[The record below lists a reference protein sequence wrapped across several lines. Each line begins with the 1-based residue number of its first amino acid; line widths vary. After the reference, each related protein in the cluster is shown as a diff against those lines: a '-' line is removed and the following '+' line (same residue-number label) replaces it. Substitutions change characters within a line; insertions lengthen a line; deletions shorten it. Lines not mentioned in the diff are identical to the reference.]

1 MRASD
6 LTVVL
11 NGLEAVAR
19 AFFKIN
25 GNEINKVMKNSSLNS
40 ISKSFAS
47 SIEEKFSEA
56 LSYTGKPDALKNIA
70 TEITGRGTV
79 VAESVKHYSAFIMKQ
94 NPVSS
99 KSEVPPD
106 FELDHPIIKDEF
118 SFTNLEEDNK
128 LKKTLNEP
136 NLQQTIKIQD
146 SISEFTVPESISV
159 TQSVP
164 ESINVAQSIPETQKR
179 SEIKSEVP
187 ISPEEL
193 AKYSTPPKK
202 KKTHALSQLSERA
215 QERKVPSSQFSRIM
229 SYGALAASMGIGA
242 AAEVTRRKL
251 GLKTGKVSEVNSLIS
266 ENPFLTEANAKRIVD
281 TLCKVRGAA
290 LKLGQM
296 LSIQDN
302 AMINPQLAAVFERVR
317 QSADFMPKWQ
327 MERVLESEFG
337 SAWEENFAEFD
348 PRPFAAA
355 SIGQV
360 HRAKLKDGTDVALK
374 IQYPGVAKSIE
385 SDIKSLMGIINLWD
399 ILPKGM
405 FADNVMSV
413 AKRELR
419 REVDYIN
426 EAEAGRRFKKL
437 LEQYPEFLVP
447 RVYEELCTNNVL
459 ASELVYGTPID
470 QLVNRDQDL
479 RNWVCEKLLRLCLME
494 IFLFRF
500 MQTDPNW
507 SNFLYNDDTDQ
518 VVLLDFGACN
528 DYTPEFVD
536 TYMNIIKA
544 SAEQD
549 RQNVLKYS
557 QELGFLSGYETQ
569 VMEEAHVDAV
579 MILGEAFACKKPFD
593 FKLQNMTQ
601 RIHQLVPIM
610 LKHRLTPPPDETYS
624 LHRKMSGIFLLC
636 TKLGAVVDC
645 SKLFNEVYEKYEAN
659 KINAAI

>member
-19 AFFKIN
+19 AFIKIN

-40 ISKSFAS
+40 ISRSLAS

-56 LSYTGKPDALKNIA
+56 ISYTGKPDVLKNIT

-94 NPVSS
+94 NPVAS
-99 KSEVPPD
+99 KSEILPD
-106 FELDHPIIKDEF
+106 FEVDHQIIKEKL
-118 SFTNLEEDNK
+118 SFTNLEEDKN
-128 LKKTLNEP
+128 LKKTVHEP

-146 SISEFTVPESISV
+146 SISKSTEPTSINL
-159 TQSVP
+159 TQSVL
-164 ESINVAQSIPETQKR
+164 EAQKE
-179 SEIKSEVP
+179 SEIKPEVP

-193 AKYSTPPKK
+193 AKYSAPPKK
-202 KKTHALSQLSERA
+202 KKTHSLSQLSERA

-251 GLKTGKVSEVNSLIS
+251 GLKTGKESEVNSLLS

-327 MERVLESEFG
+327 MERVLEAEFG
-337 SAWEENFAEFD
+337 PDWKENFAEFD

-360 HRAKLKDGTDVALK
+360 HRAKLRDGTDIALK

-426 EAEAGRRFKKL
+426 ESEAGRRFKKL
-437 LEQYPEFLVP
+437 LEAYPEFLVP
-447 RVYEELCTNNVL
+447 HVYEELCTNNVL

-479 RNWVCEKLLRLCLME
+479 RNWVCENLLRLCLME

-507 SNFLYNDDTDQ
+507 SNFLYNDDTEQ
-518 VVLLDFGACN
+518 IVLLDFGACN

-544 SAEQD
+544 SAERD

-593 FKLQNMTQ
+593 FKQQNMTQ

-610 LKHRLTPPPDETYS
+610 LKHRLTPPPEETYS

-636 TKLGAVVDC
+636 TKLGAIVNC
-645 SKLFNEVYEKYEAN
+645 SKLFDEVYKKYEAG
-659 KINAAI
+659 KLKSAAI